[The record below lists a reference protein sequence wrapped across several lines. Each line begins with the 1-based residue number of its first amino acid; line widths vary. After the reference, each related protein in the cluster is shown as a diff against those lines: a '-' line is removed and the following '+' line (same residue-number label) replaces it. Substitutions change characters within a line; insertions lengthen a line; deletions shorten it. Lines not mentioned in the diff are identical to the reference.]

1 MKPADATISRW
12 WRDLNNHRQVEGRCP
27 VCGTPR
33 RCWPWAEAYAGLLTY
48 DLLGPP
54 PPPRTDVR
62 PDETAGPALPGR
74 EGDSRDTKVPPPS
87 SEAGRGLSSYGV

>member
-1 MKPADATISRW
+1 MTPAEVTVRRW
-12 WRDLNNHRQVEGRCP
+12 WRDLNEHQQVDGRCP

-62 PDETAGPALPGR
+62 PDETAGER
-74 EGDSRDTKVPPPS
+74 KVDS
-87 SEAGRGLSSYGV
+87 